1 MDNKKTI
8 RRLSIC
14 VLIVSDMC
22 CSHLK
27 LKFLQSNG
35 KLIGK
40 LGTILKLLI
49 VKMISQTDDAISW

>member
-22 CSHLK
+22 SSHLK
-27 LKFLQSNG
+27 LKFLQSN
-35 KLIGK
+35 GK